1 MPSEFDLIV
10 IGAGP
15 GGYVCAFRAQQ
26 LGLKVALIEKRATLG
41 GTCLN
46 IGCIPSKALLHSSE
60 QYAWAKN
67 HAAESGIKLG
77 SVEAD
82 LPTILKRK
90 DAVVAKLVGGVGLLA
105 KARKI
110 PVFTG
115 TATFV
120 SPSEIEVGAVALNGP
135 VRLTAKHFVIATG
148 SAPVELPFM
157 KFDGETVVSS
167 DHALNFPSVP
177 KKLVVVG
184 GGAIGLELGSVW
196 SRLGSEVTVVE
207 FLPKIVA
214 AFDDDIVR
222 AFTRSLQRQGLKIE
236 CNARVTGLRQS
247 KIENLKSKMFAA
259 TLVAERDG
267 QTLEFAAD
275 KVLVS
280 VGRRPY
286 TDGLGLEKAGVQL
299 DEKKRVKVDDHL
311 RTSVQNIWAIGD
323 VVAGPMLAH
332 KAEEDGVAVAEWI
345 AGKAGHVNWDLVP
358 SIVYTEPE
366 VASIGLGEDAA
377 KAAGRAIQVG
387 KFNFAANGRAIAMDA
402 TDGFVKIIADA
413 ATDRILGAQ
422 ILGYNAGEIISEVV
436 THMEYGGSAED
447 LGRTIHAHPT
457 VSESLKEADSPS
469 ARAPS
474 TRSDAVSPTGAASAG
489 RSLQRSPVSSGP
501 RRHDKLPV
509 FSAAQVNREVISIKS
524 DQRQS
529 RILVAQHHQTGV
541 GKIHHPTAITRRL
554 GLHPGQLFRD
564 KVAADNQPTLDLL
577 IEIEHGRRS
586 EPVSQQKGNFGHAA
600 LAGQPRPAQT
610 RRGGCRPSVPWIL
623 AIPQSRDEPAVN
635 DGARVHTG
643 SCATA
648 GFRHCPR
655 IFQ

>member
-1 MPSEFDLIV
+1 MDFFDVIV

-26 LGLKVALIEKRATLG
+26 LGLKVALVEKRATLG

-46 IGCIPSKALLHSSE
+46 VGCIPSKALLHTSE
-60 QYAWAKN
+60 QFAWAKH
-67 HAAESGIKLG
+67 HAAESGVKLG

-82 LPTILKRK
+82 LPTMLRKK

-110 PVFTG
+110 PTYTG
-115 TATFV
+115 TASFT
-120 SPSEIEVGAVALNGP
+120 SAAEIEVRGDKETTKLS
-135 VRLTAKHFVIATG
+135 AKHFVIATG

-157 KFDGETVVSS
+157 KFDGQTVVSS
-167 DHALNFPSVP
+167 DHAIAFSEVP

-214 AFDDDIVR
+214 LFDDDIVR
-222 AFTRSLQRQGLKIE
+222 SFTRSLQKQGIKIE
-236 CNARVTGLRQS
+236 VGAKVTG
-247 KIENLKSKMFAA
+247 FASGVL
-259 TLVAERDG
+259 TAERG
-267 QTLEFAAD
+267 AAKLSFPAD
-275 KVLVS
+275 KVLVA

-299 DEKKRVKVDDHL
+299 DDKKRVKVDDHL
-311 RTSVQNIWAIGD
+311 RTTAKNIWAIGD

-366 VASIGLGEDAA
+366 VASIGIGEDAA
-377 KAAGRAIQVG
+377 KAAGRAINVG
-387 KFNFAANGRAIAMDA
+387 KFNFAANGRAIAMDV

-413 ATDRILGAQ
+413 KTDRILGAQ
-422 ILGYNAGEIISEVV
+422 IVGYNAGEIISEVV

-457 VSESLKEADSPS
+457 VSESLKEA
-469 ARAPS
+469 AL
-474 TRSDAVSPTGAASAG
+474 AVSKSA
-489 RSLQRSPVSSGP
+489 
-501 RRHDKLPV
+501 
-509 FSAAQVNREVISIKS
+509 
-524 DQRQS
+524 
-529 RILVAQHHQTGV
+529 
-541 GKIHHPTAITRRL
+541 IH
-554 GLHPGQLFRD
+554 
-564 KVAADNQPTLDLL
+564 
-577 IEIEHGRRS
+577 
-586 EPVSQQKGNFGHAA
+586 A
-600 LAGQPRPAQT
+600 L
-610 RRGGCRPSVPWIL
+610 
-623 AIPQSRDEPAVN
+623 
-635 DGARVHTG
+635 
-643 SCATA
+643 
-648 GFRHCPR
+648 
-655 IFQ
+655 